1 MLLSFFENHLFE
13 NHLLASL
20 HQTKSQCFMFGLGCC
35 CCCRRRDDSREDQG
49 DSEEE
54 DSEEEDD
61 EEDPA
66 DSRDAPDPRD
76 CVIS

>member
-1 MLLSFFENHLFE
+1 MCVLSW
-13 NHLLASL
+13 
-20 HQTKSQCFMFGLGCC
+20 CC
-35 CCCRRRDDSREDQG
+35 HCRRRDESREDQG

-66 DSRDAPDPRD
+66 DLRDAPDPRD
-76 CVIS
+76 CIIS